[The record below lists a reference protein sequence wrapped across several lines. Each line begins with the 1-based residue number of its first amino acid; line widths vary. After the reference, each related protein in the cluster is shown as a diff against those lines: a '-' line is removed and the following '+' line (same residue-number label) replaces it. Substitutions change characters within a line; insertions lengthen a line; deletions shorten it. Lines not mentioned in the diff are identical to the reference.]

1 MLKKEYDVIII
12 GAGPAGITASIYTS
26 RAQLR
31 TLLIGKYQ
39 QGNLYKAV
47 IVGNYMGFSK
57 DISGKFIIEES
68 IAQTKRF
75 GTEIL
80 EEEIV
85 DSVKD
90 KALFRIKTDTNKE
103 FTSKTLIIACG
114 KAYKMSNIK
123 NEKEL
128 TGKGVS
134 YCVTC
139 DGYFFKNKKVAV
151 IGSKNHAAAEALQLS
166 NYTKDLTIFTN
177 GRELEV
183 SETLNNE
190 IKKHNIK
197 IRNEK
202 ILEFTENRGML
213 ENLSFSDGKKERF
226 DGAFIALGTTSAFN
240 FATKLGLEV
249 IDTNIKVNNEMI
261 TNIAGCF
268 AAGDCTGSNPQAAV
282 SSGQGC
288 MAGISVIK
296 YIKGKDVYIDYD

>member
-1 MLKKEYDVIII
+1 MLKREYDVIII

-26 RAQLR
+26 RAGLK

-39 QGNLYKAV
+39 LGNLYKALT
-47 IVGNYMGFSK
+47 VGNYIGFSK
-57 DISGKFIIEES
+57 DVSGKFIIEES

-75 GTEIL
+75 GTEII
-80 EEEIV
+80 EEETI
-85 DSVKD
+85 DSLRD
-90 KALFRIKTDTNKE
+90 KALFKIKTDTNKE

-139 DGYFFKNKKVAV
+139 DGYFFKNKRVAV
-151 IGSKNHAAAEALQLS
+151 IGNKNHAAPEALQLLT
-166 NYTKDLTIFTN
+166 YTKDLTIITN

-183 SETLNNE
+183 SETLKE
-190 IKKHNIK
+190 QLKKSNIK
-197 IRNEK
+197 IRTEK
-202 ILEFTENRGML
+202 VLEFTEKNGIL
-213 ENLSFSDGKKERF
+213 KNISFSDGRKERF
-226 DGAFIALGTTSAFN
+226 DGVFIALGTTSAFN
-240 FATKLGLEV
+240 FATKLGLETTD
-249 IDTNIKVNNEMI
+249 INIKVDNEMR

-268 AAGDCTGSNPQAAV
+268 SAGDCTGSNPQAAV

-288 MAGISVIK
+288 VAGISAIK
-296 YIKGKDVYIDYD
+296 YLKGKDVYIDYD